1 MADITNRDPKEI
13 FSNQVNKEK
22 KKVVDVSFSMRRNT
36 RQPLEENSVVTS
48 YDKLQEE
55 MANSYSSIYK
65 GQIVVTQGLNKNG
78 ELDNSPQY
86 FNPYLIKNDSVS
98 STTYYADRIFTQ
110 SYMNEYI
117 ADYVKKSQ
125 LGTLFTGVGQWADV
139 KGREQATS
147 TYSEIFNDYGNN
159 VVRNNAK
166 YAHVEGFGNIASGD
180 VAHAE
185 GHNVEASGTYSH
197 AEGSYS
203 KAVGEVAHAEGNN
216 TIASG
221 KYSHTQGTYTVASQQ
236 SATAI
241 GDHTTASGT
250 NSLST
255 GKSTNASGIN
265 STTFGDST
273 KAKGE
278 NSIVAG
284 LNSEASA
291 KNAIAIGN
299 NTLASGEN
307 SSAFGDSSI
316 ASGKDS
322 HAEGSSTA
330 SGMLSHAEGN
340 SSTDINASNAHAEG
354 QSTIASGV
362 ASHSEGISTQ
372 AQGKSSH
379 TEGNSTTAVGANSH
393 AEGNDSHATNDNAHA
408 EGLSTNATGTQSHSE
423 GNSTKAQGINSHA
436 ENYSTTAVGDSSH
449 TEGVSTTTT
458 INGTA
463 GHAEGD
469 HTTVSAIAAHSEGIQ
484 TLVNSGADG
493 SHAEGYKAS
502 TYASYSH
509 AEGDSTE
516 ARGKGSHAEGL
527 SSKTTA
533 DYAHTEGNKTIA
545 AGINSHAEGMSS
557 EANGNN
563 SHSEGDTNIANGE
576 SSHAEGTKTHAEGAR
591 AHAEGDG
598 STANGQASHAEG
610 YATIAGQTDENNEM
624 TAYNHAEGWKTIAGG
639 NWSHSEGESTGAY
652 GRASHSQG
660 QGSNAVG
667 VYSSATGFYSE
678 TFNSAE
684 TSFGCYNRSYT
695 SSLLGSGTKITDME
709 NTFAQLGGK
718 YMPGRIPSESGHRD
732 DKYYF
737 DNSYETLFTIGDGT
751 SDGRTDNVN
760 PLNKYDEDGK
770 ENAQGTVNAGEYVQK
785 TGRHNIMDIRKNGQM
800 YYSGGMIVGGEIV
813 APCSYSYV
821 ASLGPTAYFTTIMAA
836 LLTQPE
842 YYRPYMQYIFNGDW
856 KNTPDGK
863 EIHVEVG
870 STTNY
875 SVQFYANR
883 VAFNTPQHLDPIY
896 GTSLGNMLGYSTG
909 IKDIKYLYY
918 DASKKLPSKQTV
930 SNLTQVDLTFPFTTS
945 TGGDYEGYLA
955 GKVNLGKELAGG
967 KKDTFAY
974 NYKTANIYTGTY
986 SSVDKVSVG
995 LNCGTEDTYTIFKFQ
1010 SYTFAGASQMYF
1022 QQLADKGTYIG
1033 AAGQKPLEK
1042 FNEETFNASGTV
1054 VVNAYYKFYYGNSDL
1069 PYETLESTF
1078 KNGQLPSVYKSGECT
1093 FQGGVGSTN
1102 EASLGIGAAG
1112 TMACWVAVPAGLYEL
1127 TKYKSGQSGYMWY
1140 RNAMNAES
1148 ALDTGLIT
1156 DSVSSARPLYDFITD
1171 KTIGA
1176 CGLKYHVYIV
1186 YVPKRLTQG
1195 TWWFKI
1201 KRNAAHTPDTP
1212 QTIPTPKLINKEKN
1226 KLN

>member
-36 RQPLEENSVVTS
+36 RQPLEENSVVTD
-48 YDKLQEE
+48 YNKLKEE
-55 MANSYSSIYK
+55 MANSKSSIYK
-65 GQIVVTQGLNKNG
+65 GQIVVTQGTS
-78 ELDNSPQY
+78 LDEHGNEVVNTSPQY
-86 FNPYLIKNDSVS
+86 FSPYLIKNDFVS

-117 ADYVKKSQ
+117 ANYVKKGQ

-147 TYSEIFNDYGNN
+147 TYSEIFNDYSNN
-159 VVRNNAK
+159 VVRNDVK
-166 YAHVEGFGNIASGD
+166 YAHIEGFGNIASGD
-180 VAHAE
+180 VAHVE
-185 GHNVEASGTYSH
+185 GHKVEGAGTYSH
-197 AEGSYS
+197 VEGSYS
-203 KAVGEVAHAEGNN
+203 KASGFVAHAEGDHTN
-216 TIASG
+216 ASG
-221 KYSHTQGTYTVASQQ
+221 DYSHTQGTFTSASQQ
-236 SATAI
+236 AATAI
-241 GDHTTASGT
+241 GDHTVASGT

-255 GKSTNASGIN
+255 GKSTNAIGIN
-265 STTFGDST
+265 STTFGNLT
-273 KAKGE
+273 KARAE
-278 NSIVAG
+278 NSIAGG
-284 LNSEASA
+284 LNSEALA

-307 SSAFGDSSI
+307 SSAFGDGST
-316 ASGKDS
+316 ASGISS

-330 SGMLSHAEGN
+330 SGMLSHSEG
-340 SSTDINASNAHAEG
+340 SSTTANGANAHAEG

-362 ASHSEGISTQ
+362 ASHTEGILTK

-379 TEGNSTTAVGANSH
+379 AEGNSSIAVGDNAH

-408 EGLSTNATGTQSHSE
+408 EGLSTNATAAQSHSE
-423 GNSTKAQGINSHA
+423 GNSTKAQGANSHA
-436 ENYSTTAVGDSSH
+436 ENFSTTAIADSSH

-469 HTTVSAIAAHSEGIQ
+469 HTTVSAIAAHAEGIQ
-484 TLVNSGADG
+484 TLVDSGADG
-493 SHAEGYKAS
+493 SHTEGYKAS

-509 AEGDSTE
+509 AEGDSTQ
-516 ARGKGSHAEGL
+516 ARGKGSHVEGL

-533 DYAHTEGNKTIA
+533 DYAHAEGNKTIA
-545 AGINSHAEGMSS
+545 AGVNSHAEGISS

-563 SHSEGDTNIANGE
+563 SHAEGDTNIANGE

-610 YATIAGQTDENNEM
+610 YATIAGQADENKEM
-624 TAYNHAEGWKTIAGG
+624 TSYNHAEGWKTIAGG
-639 NWSHSEGESTGAY
+639 NWAHSEGESTGAY
-652 GRASHSQG
+652 GRASHTQG

-678 TFNSAE
+678 TFNSSE
-684 TSFGCYNRSYT
+684 TSLGCYNRSYT
-695 SSLLGSGTKITDME
+695 SSLLGSGTKITDIE

-718 YMPGRIPSESGHRD
+718 YIPGRIPSESGHRD
-732 DKYYF
+732 GKYYF

-760 PLNKYDEDGK
+760 PLNMYDEDGR
-770 ENAQGTVNAGEYVQK
+770 ENPQGNINAGEYVQR

-813 APCSYSYV
+813 GPASYSYV

-842 YYRPYMQYIFNGDW
+842 YYRPYLQYIFNGDW
-856 KNTPDGK
+856 KNTQDGK

-870 STTNY
+870 STSKY

-918 DASKKLPSKQTV
+918 DANKKLPSKQTV
-930 SNLTQVDLTFPFTTS
+930 SNLTEVNLTFPFTTS
-945 TGGDYEGYLA
+945 SGGDYEGYLA

-986 SSVDKVSVG
+986 SSADEVTVG

-1042 FNEETFNASGTV
+1042 FNEETFNATGTV
-1054 VVNAYYKFYYGNSDL
+1054 VVKAYYKFYYGNSDL
-1069 PYETLESTF
+1069 DYSALESTF
-1078 KNGQLPSVYKSGECT
+1078 KNGQLPSGYKTGECT

-1102 EASLGIGAAG
+1102 EASLGIGASG

-1156 DSVSSARPLYDFITD
+1156 DSVSSARPLYDFITE

-1201 KRNAAHTPDTP
+1201 KRNTGHETDKP
-1212 QTIPTPKLINKEKN
+1212 QTIPEAKLINIKEI
-1226 KLN
+1226 